1 MPPTSFFY
9 YIEFNVIAPPPSR
22 NQPIC
27 FWPSL
32 SASCLFPMPKGKG
45 QMKEQ
50 HLWLQP
56 QLKPTQGCSNRLL
69 AKYTAYV
76 GNAPAVL
83 RPTTV
88 LLSPGESF
96 RGSLHGPWAKPQH
109 VHKSPMILKLD
120 KLESEK
126 QQSRI
131 SAYSNEAVLRPYL
144 TLSHALK
151 SFPDRQTEGSGFNV
165 GVLMKPTK
173 RHQPQ
178 LTATSAIDS
187 SHHVAGMKSHFI
199 AASFRN

>member
-1 MPPTSFFY
+1 MFLALTECFMS
-9 YIEFNVIAPPPSR
+9 ISHAQRKRADERIAS
-22 NQPIC
+22 
-27 FWPSL
+27 
-32 SASCLFPMPKGKG
+32 
-45 QMKEQ
+45 
-50 HLWLQP
+50 QP
-56 QLKPTQGCSNRLL
+56 QLKSTQGCSNRLL

-151 SFPDRQTEGSGFNV
+151 SFPDR
-165 GVLMKPTK
+165 
-173 RHQPQ
+173 
-178 LTATSAIDS
+178 
-187 SHHVAGMKSHFI
+187 
-199 AASFRN
+199 